1 MLEQYIKDE
10 GSSPSMLKRA
20 VVGHFPLVEIPIA
33 PTASSFIGI
42 KSLLSKEIASSF
54 SNKSYLYVKKR
65 NRNYSK
71 KLQIIEKNLA
81 KVEIDGKYVNIED
94 VRENLKIFNE
104 HIERLSKRFNQQAGY
119 IVCALFASA
128 WASMFA
134 SNPPWLKVEICC
146 FL

>member
-1 MLEQYIKDE
+1 MEIKKLKSIVKSLAKAIKKHDYDEALILVGMLEQYIKDE

-20 VVGHFPLVEIPIA
+20 VVGHFPIA

-81 KVEIDGKYVNIED
+81 KVEIDGKIRKY
-94 VRENLKIFNE
+94 
-104 HIERLSKRFNQQAGY
+104 
-119 IVCALFASA
+119 
-128 WASMFA
+128 
-134 SNPPWLKVEICC
+134 
-146 FL
+146 

>member
-1 MLEQYIKDE
+1 MEIKKLKSIVKSLAKAIKKHDYDEALILVGMLEQYIKDE

-20 VVGHFPLVEIPIA
+20 VVGPLVEIPIA

-81 KVEIDGKYVNIED
+81 KVEIDGKIRKY
-94 VRENLKIFNE
+94 
-104 HIERLSKRFNQQAGY
+104 
-119 IVCALFASA
+119 
-128 WASMFA
+128 
-134 SNPPWLKVEICC
+134 
-146 FL
+146 

>member
-1 MLEQYIKDE
+1 MEIKKLKSIVKSLAKAIKKHDYDEALILVGMLEQYIKDE

-33 PTASSFIGI
+33 PMASSFIGI

-81 KVEIDGKYVNIED
+81 KVEIDGKIRKY
-94 VRENLKIFNE
+94 
-104 HIERLSKRFNQQAGY
+104 
-119 IVCALFASA
+119 
-128 WASMFA
+128 
-134 SNPPWLKVEICC
+134 
-146 FL
+146 

>member
-1 MLEQYIKDE
+1 MEIKKLKSIVKSLAKAIKKHDYDEALILVGMLEQYIKKDE

-81 KVEIDGKYVNIED
+81 KVEIDGKIRKY
-94 VRENLKIFNE
+94 
-104 HIERLSKRFNQQAGY
+104 
-119 IVCALFASA
+119 
-128 WASMFA
+128 
-134 SNPPWLKVEICC
+134 
-146 FL
+146 

>member
-1 MLEQYIKDE
+1 MEIKKLKSIVKSLAKAIKKHDYDEALILVGMLEQYIKDE

-54 SNKSYLYVKKR
+54 SNKSYLYVEKR

-81 KVEIDGKYVNIED
+81 KVEIDGKIRKY
-94 VRENLKIFNE
+94 
-104 HIERLSKRFNQQAGY
+104 
-119 IVCALFASA
+119 
-128 WASMFA
+128 
-134 SNPPWLKVEICC
+134 
-146 FL
+146 

>member
-1 MLEQYIKDE
+1 ME
-10 GSSPSMLKRA
+10 
-20 VVGHFPLVEIPIA
+20 
-33 PTASSFIGI
+33 
-42 KSLLSKEIASSF
+42 
-54 SNKSYLYVKKR
+54 
-65 NRNYSK
+65 
-71 KLQIIEKNLA
+71 
-81 KVEIDGKYVNIED
+81 KYVNIED

-134 SNPPWLKVEICC
+134 SNPLWLKVEICC